1 MRKQEAVVKV
11 GHIRN
16 DRRRKTVN
24 LGSLIRLVR
33 CAKLS
38 DEEQVDATKG
48 NILWTVEDIL
58 DKEPEGRTE
67 QVLEVVE
74 EMRSEMLAINQQR
87 AI

>member
-1 MRKQEAVVKV
+1 MK
-11 GHIRN
+11 N
-16 DRRRKTVN
+16 
-24 LGSLIRLVR
+24 RLTQPR
-33 CAKLS
+33 
-38 DEEQVDATKG
+38 G

-58 DKEPEGRTE
+58 DKEPERRTE